1 MAEYSSIYQ
10 ITCNILAIIGCV
22 LLSGPFYTYIIFNN
36 SDVCPKCLA
45 GNALAFASYIFIGG
59 LAICSRGKCYIFY
72 RTNTAR
78 YSVKYF
84 MPIDIVLALFTLTM
98 GAVYADGLYD
108 KDTHYKCLA
117 GNAVSWATLIVITI
131 WIHARKYYMSSL
143 NIVNVEAAPIPNATY
158 AMNGTYASVQ
168 STHGPLM
175 K

>member
-10 ITCNILAIIGCV
+10 ITRNILVIIGCV
-22 LLSGPFYTYIIFNN
+22 LLSGPFYTYIIFNDGN
-36 SDVCPKCLA
+36 AGSKCLA
-45 GNALAFASYIFIGG
+45 GNTLAFATYIFIGC
-59 LAICSRGKCYIFY
+59 LVICVSGKCHIFY

-78 YSVKYF
+78 YSAKYF
-84 MPIDIVLALFTLTM
+84 MPIDIMLALFTLTI

-143 NIVNVEAAPIPNATY
+143 NIVNVEAAPAPVATY
-158 AMNGTYASVQ
+158 AMNGS
-168 STHGPLM
+168 LL